1 MPASRLKSACA
12 PNAAAAP
19 LSLYI
24 HWPFCVSKCPYCDF
38 NSHIAG
44 ELDEAAWLRSMCAEL
59 EHMARIAAETLSTDK
74 LRLETIFF
82 GGGTPSLMPP
92 KIVSALIDKAA
103 TLFSF
108 ANNIEI
114 TAEANPNSAEMKQM
128 ESFHSAGINRL
139 SLGIQSL
146 HNEGLTFLG
155 RAHSVDE
162 ACNALEQALTLFDRV
177 SADLIYGLP
186 EQTAAEW
193 QQQLTQIIGF
203 GIQHLSAYQ
212 LTIEPGTIFHSRTRA
227 GAILTAEP
235 DHVADLYELTEDI
248 AAAAGLPA
256 YEVSNYAAA
265 SNQARHNL
273 TYWQSGNW
281 IAVGPGAH
289 GRITYP
295 HQQKRRHFRLRRSPG
310 GWLNDVASN
319 GHAIEEDR
327 IEAAGDMYEEY
338 WMMGLRLVKGM
349 PLTPHFFAPDIAL
362 PESVFCLDAEW
373 QARFCKE
380 GWLIEEG
387 GYLKASLQGRM
398 RLDYMLGKLLG

>member
-1 MPASRLKSACA
+1 MPASCLEPACA

-59 EHMARIAAETLSTDK
+59 EHMARIAAETLSTNN

-146 HNEGLTFLG
+146 HNEGLAFLG

-310 GWLNDVASN
+310 GWLNDVVSN

-349 PLTPHFFAPDIAL
+349 PLTPPFFAPDIAL

>member
-1 MPASRLKSACA
+1 MPASRLEPACA

-59 EHMARIAAETLSTDK
+59 EHMVRIAAETLSTDN

-146 HNEGLTFLG
+146 HNEGLAFLG

-349 PLTPHFFAPDIAL
+349 PLTPPFFAPDIAL

>member
-1 MPASRLKSACA
+1 MPASHLESACT

-59 EHMARIAAETLSTDK
+59 EHMAGIAAETLSTDK

-146 HNEGLTFLG
+146 HNEGLAFLG

-186 EQTAAEW
+186 EQTTAEW

-212 LTIEPGTIFHSRTRA
+212 LTIEPGTVFHSRTRA

-248 AAAAGLPA
+248 AAVAGLPA
-256 YEVSNYAAA
+256 YEVSNYAAE

-327 IEAAGDMYEEY
+327 IESAGDMYEEY

-349 PLTPHFFAPDIAL
+349 PLTPPFFAPDIAL

>member
-1 MPASRLKSACA
+1 MPASRLEPACA
-12 PNAAAAP
+12 PNATAAP

-59 EHMARIAAETLSTDK
+59 EHMARIAAETLSTDN

-146 HNEGLTFLG
+146 HNEGLAFLG

-349 PLTPHFFAPDIAL
+349 PLTPPFFAPDIAL

>member
-1 MPASRLKSACA
+1 MPSSRLKSACA

-146 HNEGLTFLG
+146 HNEGLAFLG

-212 LTIEPGTIFHSRTRA
+212 LTIEPGTIFHSRKRA

-349 PLTPHFFAPDIAL
+349 PLMPPFFAPDIAL

-387 GYLKASLQGRM
+387 GCLKASLQGRM

>member
-1 MPASRLKSACA
+1 MPASRLEPACA
-12 PNAAAAP
+12 PNATAAP

-59 EHMARIAAETLSTDK
+59 EHMARIAAETLSTDN

-114 TAEANPNSAEMKQM
+114 TAEANPNSAEMTQM
-128 ESFHSAGINRL
+128 ESFHFAGINRL

-146 HNEGLTFLG
+146 HNEGLAFLG

-227 GAILTAEP
+227 GAVLTAEP

-265 SNQARHNL
+265 SSQARHNL

-349 PLTPHFFAPDIAL
+349 PLTPPFFAPDIAL

>member
-1 MPASRLKSACA
+1 MPSSRLKSACA

-24 HWPFCVSKCPYCDF
+24 HWPFCVFKCPYCDF

-59 EHMARIAAETLSTDK
+59 EHMARIAAETLSTDN

-114 TAEANPNSAEMKQM
+114 TAEANPNSAEIKQM
-128 ESFHSAGINRL
+128 ESFRSAGINRL

-146 HNEGLTFLG
+146 HNEGLAFLG

-193 QQQLTQIIGF
+193 QQQLTQIISF

-295 HQQKRRHFRLRRSPG
+295 HQQKRRHFRLRLSPG

-349 PLTPHFFAPDIAL
+349 PLTPPFFAPDIAL

>member
-1 MPASRLKSACA
+1 MPASRLEPACA

-59 EHMARIAAETLSTDK
+59 EHMARIAAETLSTDN

-128 ESFHSAGINRL
+128 ESFRSAGINRL

-146 HNEGLTFLG
+146 HNEGLAFLG

-193 QQQLTQIIGF
+193 QQQLTQIISF

-295 HQQKRRHFRLRRSPG
+295 HQQKRRHFRLRLSPG

-349 PLTPHFFAPDIAL
+349 PLTPPFFVPDIAL
-362 PESVFCLDAEW
+362 PESVFCLDTEW

-387 GYLKASLQGRM
+387 GHLKASLQGRM

>member
-1 MPASRLKSACA
+1 MPDSRLAPASA
-12 PNAAAAP
+12 PNAAPAP
-19 LSLYI
+19 LGLYI

-38 NSHIAG
+38 NSHVAG

-59 EHMARIAAETLSTDK
+59 DHMAGIAAETLSTDNV
-74 LRLETIFF
+74 RLNTIFF

-92 KIVSALIDKAA
+92 QIVSAAINKAA

-108 ANNIEI
+108 ADNIEI

-128 ESFHSAGINRL
+128 KSFHSAGINRL

-146 HNEGLTFLG
+146 DNEGLAFLG

-162 ACNALEQALTLFDRV
+162 ACKALEQALGLFERV

-186 EQTAAEW
+186 EQSAAEW
-193 QQQLTQIIGF
+193 QEQLTRIIGF
-203 GIQHLSAYQ
+203 GIRHLSAYQ

-227 GAILTAEP
+227 GATLTAEP

-248 AAAAGLPA
+248 TAAAGLPA

-265 SNQARHNL
+265 RHQARHNL
-273 TYWQSGNW
+273 TYWRSGNW

-295 HQQKRRHFRLRRSPG
+295 DQQKRRHFRLRRSPQ
-310 GWLNDVASN
+310 GWLNDVAQN

-327 IEAAGDMYEEY
+327 TETAHDMYEEY
-338 WMMGLRLVKGM
+338 WMMGLRLVSGM
-349 PLTPHFFAPDIAL
+349 PLTPPFLAHEMAPPASAL
-362 PESVFCLDAEW
+362 CLDADW
-373 QARFCKE
+373 QARFCEE

-387 GYLKASLQGRM
+387 GYLKASLAGRM

>member
-1 MPASRLKSACA
+1 
-12 PNAAAAP
+12 
-19 LSLYI
+19 
-24 HWPFCVSKCPYCDF
+24 
-38 NSHIAG
+38 
-44 ELDEAAWLRSMCAEL
+44 
-59 EHMARIAAETLSTDK
+59 LSTDN

-146 HNEGLTFLG
+146 HNEGLAFLG

-349 PLTPHFFAPDIAL
+349 PLTPPFFAPDIAL

-387 GYLKASLQGRM
+387 GYLKASLKGRM

>member
-1 MPASRLKSACA
+1 MPASCLEPACA

-59 EHMARIAAETLSTDK
+59 EHMARIAAETLSTDN

-146 HNEGLTFLG
+146 HNEGLAFLG

-295 HQQKRRHFRLRRSPG
+295 HQQKRRHFRLRRSPV

-338 WMMGLRLVKGM
+338 WMMGLRLGKGM
-349 PLTPHFFAPDIAL
+349 PLTPPFFAPDIAL

>member
-1 MPASRLKSACA
+1 MPASRLEPACA

-146 HNEGLTFLG
+146 HNEGLAFLG

-349 PLTPHFFAPDIAL
+349 PLTPPFFAPDIAL

>member
-1 MPASRLKSACA
+1 MPASHLEPACA

-59 EHMARIAAETLSTDK
+59 EHMARFAAETLSTDN

-146 HNEGLTFLG
+146 HDEGLAFLG

-193 QQQLTQIIGF
+193 QQQLTQIISF

-349 PLTPHFFAPDIAL
+349 PLTPPFFAPDIAL

>member
-1 MPASRLKSACA
+1 MPASHLEPACA

-59 EHMARIAAETLSTDK
+59 EHMARIAAETLSTNN

-146 HNEGLTFLG
+146 HNEGLAFLG

-212 LTIEPGTIFHSRTRA
+212 LTIEPGTVFHSRTRA

-256 YEVSNYAAA
+256 YEVSNYAAE

-310 GWLNDVASN
+310 GWLNDVVSN

-349 PLTPHFFAPDIAL
+349 PLTPPFFAPDIAL

>member
-1 MPASRLKSACA
+1 MPASRLEPACA

-44 ELDEAAWLRSMCAEL
+44 ELDEAAWLRLMCAEL
-59 EHMARIAAETLSTDK
+59 EHMARIAAETLLTDN

-146 HNEGLTFLG
+146 HNEGLAFLG

-349 PLTPHFFAPDIAL
+349 PLTPPFFAPDIAL

-373 QARFCKE
+373 QARLCKE

-387 GYLKASLQGRM
+387 GCLKASLQGRM

>member
-1 MPASRLKSACA
+1 MPASRLEPACA
-12 PNAAAAP
+12 PNATAAP

-59 EHMARIAAETLSTDK
+59 EHMARIAAETLSTDN

-146 HNEGLTFLG
+146 HNEGLAFLG

-227 GAILTAEP
+227 GAVLTAEP

-349 PLTPHFFAPDIAL
+349 PLTPPFFVPDIAL

>member
-19 LSLYI
+19 LSLYV

-92 KIVSALIDKAA
+92 KIVSALIEKAA

-128 ESFHSAGINRL
+128 EIFHSAGINRL

-146 HNEGLTFLG
+146 HNEGLAFLG
-155 RAHSVDE
+155 RAHSVYE

-193 QQQLTQIIGF
+193 QQQLNQIIGF

-248 AAAAGLPA
+248 ATAAGLPA

-327 IEAAGDMYEEY
+327 IEVAGDMYEEY

-349 PLTPHFFAPDIAL
+349 PLTPPFFPPNIAL

>member
-1 MPASRLKSACA
+1 MPASRLESACA
-12 PNAAAAP
+12 PNAAAVP

-59 EHMARIAAETLSTDK
+59 EHMARIAAETLSTNN

-146 HNEGLTFLG
+146 HNEGLAFLG

-177 SADLIYGLP
+177 SADLIYGIP

-327 IEAAGDMYEEY
+327 IEAACDMYEEY

-349 PLTPHFFAPDIAL
+349 PLTPPFFAPDIAL

-387 GYLKASLQGRM
+387 GCLKASLQGRM

>member
-1 MPASRLKSACA
+1 MPASCLEPACA

-59 EHMARIAAETLSTDK
+59 DHMARIAAETLSTDN

-146 HNEGLTFLG
+146 HNEGLAFLG

-295 HQQKRRHFRLRRSPG
+295 HQQKRRHFRLRRSPV

-338 WMMGLRLVKGM
+338 WMMGLRLGKGM
-349 PLTPHFFAPDIAL
+349 PLTPPFFAPDIAL

-387 GYLKASLQGRM
+387 GCLKASLQGRM

>member
-1 MPASRLKSACA
+1 MPTSRLEPACA

-44 ELDEAAWLRSMCAEL
+44 ELDEAAWLRCMCAEL
-59 EHMARIAAETLSTDK
+59 EHMARIAAETLSTDN

-108 ANNIEI
+108 AKNIEI

-128 ESFHSAGINRL
+128 ESFRSAGINRL

-146 HNEGLTFLG
+146 HNEGLAFLG

-265 SNQARHNL
+265 NNQAHHNL

-349 PLTPHFFAPDIAL
+349 PLTPPFFVTDTAL

-398 RLDYMLGKLLG
+398 RLDYVLGKLLG

>member
-1 MPASRLKSACA
+1 MPASRLDSACT
-12 PNAAAAP
+12 PNAATAP

-59 EHMARIAAETLSTDK
+59 EHMARIAAETLSTDN

-146 HNEGLTFLG
+146 HNKGLAFLG

-349 PLTPHFFAPDIAL
+349 PLTPPFFAPDIAL

>member
-1 MPASRLKSACA
+1 MPASRLEPACA
-12 PNAAAAP
+12 PNATAAP

-59 EHMARIAAETLSTDK
+59 EHMARIAAETLSTDN

-295 HQQKRRHFRLRRSPG
+295 HQQKRRHFRLRRSPV

-338 WMMGLRLVKGM
+338 WMMGLRLGKGM
-349 PLTPHFFAPDIAL
+349 PLTPPFFAPDIAL

>member
-1 MPASRLKSACA
+1 MPTSRLDSACA

-38 NSHIAG
+38 NSHIAD

-59 EHMARIAAETLSTDK
+59 EHMARIAAETLSTDN

-146 HNEGLTFLG
+146 HNEGLAFLG

-162 ACNALEQALTLFDRV
+162 DCNALEQALTLFDRV

-193 QQQLTQIIGF
+193 QQQLTQIISF

-248 AAAAGLPA
+248 AAEAGLPA

-349 PLTPHFFAPDIAL
+349 PLTPPFFAPDIAL

>member
-1 MPASRLKSACA
+1 MPASRLESACA

-59 EHMARIAAETLSTDK
+59 EHMARIAAETLSTNN

-146 HNEGLTFLG
+146 HNEGLAFLG

-327 IEAAGDMYEEY
+327 IEAVGDMYEEY

-349 PLTPHFFAPDIAL
+349 PLTPPFFAPDIAL

-387 GYLKASLQGRM
+387 GCLKASLQGRM

>member
-1 MPASRLKSACA
+1 MPASRLEPACA

-59 EHMARIAAETLSTDK
+59 EHMSRIAAETLSTDN

-146 HNEGLTFLG
+146 HNEGLAFLG

-212 LTIEPGTIFHSRTRA
+212 LTIEPGTVFHSRTRA

-327 IEAAGDMYEEY
+327 IESAGDMYEEY

-349 PLTPHFFAPDIAL
+349 PLTPPFFAPDIAL

>member
-1 MPASRLKSACA
+1 MPASRLEPACA
-12 PNAAAAP
+12 PNATAAP

-59 EHMARIAAETLSTDK
+59 EHMARIAAETLSTDN

-146 HNEGLTFLG
+146 HNEGLAFLG

-212 LTIEPGTIFHSRTRA
+212 LTIEPGTVFHSRTRA

-349 PLTPHFFAPDIAL
+349 PLTPPFFAPDIAL

>member
-1 MPASRLKSACA
+1 MPASRLEPACA

-44 ELDEAAWLRSMCAEL
+44 ELDEAAWLSSMCAEL
-59 EHMARIAAETLSTDK
+59 EHMARIAAETLSTDN

-146 HNEGLTFLG
+146 HNEGLAFLG

-349 PLTPHFFAPDIAL
+349 PLTPPFFAPDIAL

>member
-1 MPASRLKSACA
+1 MPASRLEPACA

-38 NSHIAG
+38 NSHIVG

-59 EHMARIAAETLSTDK
+59 EHMSRIAAETLSTDN

-212 LTIEPGTIFHSRTRA
+212 LTIEPGTVFHSRTRA

-319 GHAIEEDR
+319 GHAIEEDK
-327 IEAAGDMYEEY
+327 IEAAGDMCEEY

-349 PLTPHFFAPDIAL
+349 PLTPPFFAPDIAL

>member
-1 MPASRLKSACA
+1 MPASRLESACA
-12 PNAAAAP
+12 PNAASAP

-59 EHMARIAAETLSTDK
+59 EHMAGIAAETLSTDK

-146 HNEGLTFLG
+146 HNEGLAFLG

-186 EQTAAEW
+186 EQTTAEW

-212 LTIEPGTIFHSRTRA
+212 LTIEPGTVFHSRTRA

-248 AAAAGLPA
+248 AAVAGLPA
-256 YEVSNYAAA
+256 YEVSNYAAE

-327 IEAAGDMYEEY
+327 IESAGDMYEEY

-349 PLTPHFFAPDIAL
+349 PLTPPFFAPDIAL

>member
-1 MPASRLKSACA
+1 MPASRLEPACA

-146 HNEGLTFLG
+146 HNEGLAFLG

-327 IEAAGDMYEEY
+327 IEAAGDMHEEY
-338 WMMGLRLVKGM
+338 WMMGLRLVKCM
-349 PLTPHFFAPDIAL
+349 PLTPPFFAPDIAL

-387 GYLKASLQGRM
+387 GCLKASLQGRM

>member
-1 MPASRLKSACA
+1 MPASHLEPACA

-59 EHMARIAAETLSTDK
+59 EHMARIAAETLSTNN

-146 HNEGLTFLG
+146 HNEGLAFLG

-193 QQQLTQIIGF
+193 QQQLTQIISF
-203 GIQHLSAYQ
+203 GIKHLSAYQ

-310 GWLNDVASN
+310 GWLNDVVSN

-349 PLTPHFFAPDIAL
+349 PLTPPFFAPDIAL